1 MVVGFGVVALTGF
14 LDGLERMAVGE
25 ALVLVDGIDG
35 SCDVGTALGC
45 DEEG

>member
-1 MVVGFGVVALTGF
+1 MDVGFGVVALTGF
-14 LDGLERMAVGE
+14 LDGLAVGDGE

-45 DEEG
+45 DGEG